1 MSLRYEENMDDLT
14 EIAALYL
21 SFPYTIAEIE
31 IAGFYVSS
39 PYTMNQNLKMRLN
52 HYLSSAYQL
61 NVAKCKMSQVQTQ
74 YKGNMAL

>member
-31 IAGFYVSS
+31 NCRFLCELPIYYESKFE
-39 PYTMNQNLKMRLN
+39 NE
-52 HYLSSAYQL
+52 
-61 NVAKCKMSQVQTQ
+61 
-74 YKGNMAL
+74 ALIMTCQQHIS

>member
-31 IAGFYVSS
+31 IAVFYVSS
-39 PYTMNQNLKMRLN
+39 TYTMNQNLKMRL
-52 HYLSSAYQL
+52 
-61 NVAKCKMSQVQTQ
+61 
-74 YKGNMAL
+74 